1 MSEYAPLRTA
11 EDDGAE
17 HEGARQAA
25 GTPSRAALRERVE
38 AAEARSAAARAE
50 AARFDEAQQRGGRG
64 PPDAPSS
71 LEREQPEPEPEPMSL
86 PLVRAQPAS
95 PAPPELVRQLA
106 AMQARHDAME
116 QRVEALTPQRGVY
129 RDDAVPE
136 SPSGGVSKEHAA
148 SIAEVMKLRQK
159 LSLAKAVTGDQERLD
174 RVLSAVAD
182 DGLLLPGA
190 TVWLRR
196 RSMTFLHA
204 NRTWAA
210 CRAAWGSRA
219 SCWR

>member
-1 MSEYAPLRTA
+1 M
-11 EDDGAE
+11 
-17 HEGARQAA
+17 
-25 GTPSRAALRERVE
+25 E
-38 AAEARSAAARAE
+38 A
-50 AARFDEAQQRGGRG
+50 
-64 PPDAPSS
+64 
-71 LEREQPEPEPEPMSL
+71 M
-86 PLVRAQPAS
+86 
-95 PAPPELVRQLA
+95 
-106 AMQARHDAME
+106 
-116 QRVEALTPQRGVY
+116 TPQRGVY
-129 RDDAVPE
+129 HDDAVPD
-136 SPSGGVSKEHAA
+136 SAPGGDVSRE
-148 SIAEVMKLRQK
+148 EK
-159 LSLAKAVTGDQERLD
+159 LSLAKAAKDDQERLD